1 VSSIRS
7 AARGAGGWLLT
18 LVGVVAIIVL
28 VSGDHRF
35 SGAAKVAVAIVAG
48 IALLVPSAV
57 GAAYMLVRRRNR
69 AAEATAGRRPVPPKA
84 RALQTS
90 LASMLDRVNES
101 TDDAL
106 GLRRVVLADR
116 LELTATALDELDDP
130 WEALSFIWF
139 VRPSQPADFPQS
151 PRFEGLPLWAQDAV
165 VLLDLRRELQLR
177 GLDTALGSA
186 PGFYHHTYGRIAE
199 AAARTRSA
207 ELFDAVRAGQRAASD
222 PARPDER
229 GALAQQ
235 LLDLLDDPG
244 TWAHLLAN
252 A

>member
-1 VSSIRS
+1 MSIRS
-7 AARGAGGWLLT
+7 AARNAGGWLLT
-18 LVGVVAIIVL
+18 AVGVVAIIVL

-35 SGAAKVAVAIVAG
+35 SGAAQVTVAIVAG
-48 IALLVPSAV
+48 IALLVPAAV

-69 AAEATAGRRPVPPKA
+69 SAEATAGQRPVSAKS

-116 LELTATALDELDDP
+116 LELTSANLGELDDP
-130 WEALSFIWF
+130 WEALSYIWF

-151 PRFEGLPLWAQDAV
+151 PRFAGLPLWAQDAV

-177 GLDTALGSA
+177 GLAPALSDA
-186 PGFYHHTYGRIAE
+186 QGFYHHAYGRIAQ

-207 ELFDAVRAGQRAASD
+207 ELLDVVREGQRAAID
-222 PARPDER
+222 PAR
-229 GALAQQ
+229 GAEHEVHARQ
-235 LLDLLDDPG
+235 LLALLDDRA
-244 TWAHLLAN
+244 TWAELLRAT
-252 A
+252 

>member
-1 VSSIRS
+1 MSIRS
-7 AARGAGGWLLT
+7 AARSGGGWLLT
-18 LVGVVAIIVL
+18 AGCVVAIILL

-35 SGAAKVAVAIVAG
+35 SGVAKVTVAIVAG
-48 IALLVPSAV
+48 IALLVPAAV

-69 AAEATAGRRPVPPKA
+69 SAEAQAGQPPVSPRA

-90 LASMLDRVNES
+90 LASMLDRVNDS

-116 LELTATALDELDDP
+116 LELTATTLGEIDDP
-130 WEALSFIWF
+130 WDALSFIWF
-139 VRPSQPADFPQS
+139 VRPSQPADFPRS
-151 PRFEGLPLWAQDAV
+151 PQLEGLPPWAQDAV

-177 GLDTALGSA
+177 GLAPALTDV
-186 PGFYHHTYGRIAE
+186 PGFYHHAYGRIFD

-207 ELFDAVRAGQRAASD
+207 KLVDALRAAQRATID
-222 PARPDER
+222 PARRADHDVHAR
-229 GALAQQ
+229 Q
-235 LLDLLDDPG
+235 LLDLLDDRE
-244 TWAHLLAN
+244 TWAQLLAT